1 MPNVYEDVAF
11 APQNYGLPEEE
22 VAYRTKMAL
31 AAVHIGHLAKKPIHK
46 LSGGEKKLAA
56 IATILSMKPDI
67 ILMDEPSI
75 ALDPRNR
82 RSLIHI
88 LNDFEHLKIIASH
101 DLDMILETCSR
112 VILMSGGCIVCDGDA
127 KEILTNQ
134 ELLEENGLELPF
146 CLQKPVW

>member
-1 MPNVYEDVAF
+1 
-11 APQNYGLPEEE
+11 
-22 VAYRTKMAL
+22 MA
-31 AAVHIGHLAKKPIHK
+31 
-46 LSGGEKKLAA
+46 S
-56 IATILSMKPDI
+56 IATILAMTPDI

-75 ALDPRNR
+75 ALDPKNR
-82 RSLIHI
+82 RTLIHI

-101 DLDMILETCSR
+101 DLDMILETC
-112 VILMSGGCIVCDGDA
+112 GCIVCDGEA